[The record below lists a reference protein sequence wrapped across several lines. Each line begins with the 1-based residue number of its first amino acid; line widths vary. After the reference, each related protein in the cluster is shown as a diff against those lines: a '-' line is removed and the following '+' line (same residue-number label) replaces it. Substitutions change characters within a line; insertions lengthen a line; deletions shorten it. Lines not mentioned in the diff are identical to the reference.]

1 MKGKFHLVVVLLTL
15 LSSCSGED
23 AAAPGGI
30 SANLKEPRSIA
41 ITLNANYNHPLEGS
55 TTLSENLQFVPP
67 PSISVVQGMYSGN
80 PSEWLRA
87 NLRSGS
93 LFDCKY
99 FATDT
104 TATTLVL
111 DSCDYMPDPTQ
122 PKDLPAGAT
131 IQLVN
136 VTCQGMLIEA
146 NFTLSN

>member
-1 MKGKFHLVVVLLTL
+1 MNAKIWIVVGLLAL
-15 LSSCSGED
+15 ASSCSGED
-23 AAAPGGI
+23 AAAPGGV

-41 ITLNANYNHPLEGS
+41 ITLNANYNHPLEGW

-67 PSISVVQGMYSGN
+67 PSISVVQGAFSGN
-80 PSEWLRA
+80 PGWWLRA

-104 TATTLVL
+104 SATTLVL
-111 DSCDYMPDPTQ
+111 DSCDNMPDPTQ
-122 PKDLPAGAT
+122 PKELPAGAT

-136 VTCQGMLIEA
+136 VTCQGMMIEA